1 MKNNNINEIIITDE
15 NEKEYWAEF
24 KKTSSPRIKEA
35 LINRYAPL
43 VKYWAFKIK
52 ETIGNSF
59 NSINI
64 NFENYA
70 KNKLGFEDED
80 FESLGFL
87 GLSDAIDRYNQN
99 NESDIKFETYA
110 SMRIQGAIFDAFRT
124 IDGLPKSVRR
134 EIKKLNKTIEITI
147 GIKMQNNLT
156 KKEIDNLCKWAK
168 KHNIEDLDTEEKILS
183 IILDIKELKIVSDE
197 IDYLPNEIFK
207 LTNLESFYIDCYSL
221 AEFPKDIEKLI
232 NLKKL
237 TIESSDI
244 KTLPKEIFNL
254 VNLETLNIECACLEE
269 FPDGIS
275 NLTKLK
281 TLNFIYCEELIELKE
296 FPKEIFNLKNL
307 ENIRLSYFNKFK
319 GYYKKIN
326 DLDNIKNIELE
337 IFDFDGFE
345 FPKEILKLSKLR
357 ALEMYGDNGYMK
369 ELPAEIENLINLKNF
384 L

>member
-1 MKNNNINEIIITDE
+1 MLFYANFCDMKVLLSIVFLFASLATFSQAVINFSNRAHDFGT
-15 NEKEYWAEF
+15 
-24 KKTSSPRIKEA
+24 IKEVNGA
-35 LINRYAPL
+35 VSYD
-43 VKYWAFKIK
+43 FD
-52 ETIGNSF
+52 SF

-87 GLSDAIDRYNQN
+87 GLSDAIDRYNPN

-168 KHNIEDLDTEEKILS
+168 KYNIEDLDTEEKILD

-207 LTNLESFYIDCYSL
+207 LTNLR
-221 AEFPKDIEKLI
+221 
-232 NLKKL
+232 
-237 TIESSDI
+237 
-244 KTLPKEIFNL
+244 
-254 VNLETLNIECACLEE
+254 V
-269 FPDGIS
+269 
-275 NLTKLK
+275 
-281 TLNFIYCEELIELKE
+281 FI
-296 FPKEIFNLKNL
+296 
-307 ENIRLSYFNKFK
+307 
-319 GYYKKIN
+319 
-326 DLDNIKNIELE
+326 
-337 IFDFDGFE
+337 
-345 FPKEILKLSKLR
+345 
-357 ALEMYGDNGYMK
+357 
-369 ELPAEIENLINLKNF
+369 
-384 L
+384 